1 MTVYENE
8 QAKLNKPINKIH
20 YIYNIYYIYNGYFL
34 MFWLFKFENCHLS

>member
-20 YIYNIYYIYNGYFL
+20 YIYIIYIIYNIMATF
-34 MFWLFKFENCHLS
+34 

>member
-20 YIYNIYYIYNGYFL
+20 YIYIYNGYLL